1 VHTPVQFAGRTTATG
16 TKYARISQAPGPA
29 AGRMPTPPSL
39 QENANVNIPRLNG
52 IIKVLE
58 QDKHAFVSFAPADTA
73 NAQQFSSEPYDGIV
87 FEMEH
92 GSYDIR
98 TLRDCLQYMLNRR
111 QLVESASLEPAVT
124 PMVRI
129 PPNGI
134 EMNQWIAKQVL
145 DAGVYG
151 IIWPHVSTVAEAR
164 SAVAACRYAR
174 PSTAPRLEPKGQ
186 RGDGPTYAARY
197 WGLTAQEY
205 YDRADVWPLDPKGEI
220 LVGIMCEDV
229 DGVKNLPKILKE
241 VPGIGVVVIGE
252 GDLSQNLGFPR
263 QYKHPAVV
271 AAMAEIVAACKEYN
285 VACGHPHVEADN
297 VEEVVK
303 LGYRFL
309 MPKPAR
315 SNAVLEKGLK
325 LTGRK

>member
-1 VHTPVQFAGRTTATG
+1 
-16 TKYARISQAPGPA
+16 
-29 AGRMPTPPSL
+29 
-39 QENANVNIPRLNG
+39 VNIPRLNG

-58 QDKHAFVSFAPADTA
+58 QNKHAFVSFAPADTL
-73 NAQQFSSEPYDGIV
+73 NAQLYATEPYDGIV

-92 GSYDIR
+92 GGYDIR
-98 TLRDCLQYMLNRR
+98 TLRDCLQYLMNRR
-111 QLVESASLEPAVT
+111 QIVESGSLAPAVT
-124 PMVRI
+124 PLVRI

-145 DAGVYG
+145 DAGAYG

-174 PSTAPRLEPKGQ
+174 PDTAPRLEPKGQ
-186 RGDGPTYAARY
+186 RGDGPTSAARY

-220 LVGIMCEDV
+220 LCGIMCEDV
-229 DGVKNLPKILKE
+229 EGVKNLPRILKE
-241 VPGIGVVVIGE
+241 VPGIGVVIIGE

-271 AAMAEIVAACKEYN
+271 AAMAEIVAACKANN

-297 VEEVVK
+297 VEEVIT

-315 SNAVLEKGLK
+315 TNAVLEKGLK

>member
-1 VHTPVQFAGRTTATG
+1 
-16 TKYARISQAPGPA
+16 
-29 AGRMPTPPSL
+29 
-39 QENANVNIPRLNG
+39 
-52 IIKVLE
+52 
-58 QDKHAFVSFAPADTA
+58 
-73 NAQQFSSEPYDGIV
+73 
-87 FEMEH
+87 
-92 GSYDIR
+92 
-98 TLRDCLQYMLNRR
+98 
-111 QLVESASLEPAVT
+111 
-124 PMVRI
+124 
-129 PPNGI
+129 
-134 EMNQWIAKQVL
+134 
-145 DAGVYG
+145 
-151 IIWPHVSTVAEAR
+151 VAEAR

-174 PSTAPRLEPKGQ
+174 PDTAPRLEPKGQ
-186 RGDGPTYAARY
+186 RGDGPAYAARY
-197 WGLTAQEY
+197 WGLSAQEY

-229 DGVKNLPKILKE
+229 EGVKNLPQILKE
-241 VPGIGVVVIGE
+241 VPGIGVVIIGE

-271 AAMAEIVAACKEYN
+271 SAMADIVATCKENN

-297 VEEVVK
+297 VDEVIG

>member
-1 VHTPVQFAGRTTATG
+1 
-16 TKYARISQAPGPA
+16 
-29 AGRMPTPPSL
+29 M
-39 QENANVNIPRLNG
+39 NIPRLNG

-58 QDKHAFVSFAPADTA
+58 QNKHAFVSFAPADTVS
-73 NAQQFSSEPYDGIV
+73 AQTFATEPYDGIV

-92 GSYDIR
+92 GGYDVR

-111 QLVESASLEPAVT
+111 QLVETGSLAPAVT
-124 PMVRI
+124 PLVRI

-151 IIWPHVSTVAEAR
+151 IIWPHVSTVAEAY

-174 PSTAPRLEPKGQ
+174 PPTAPRVEPKGQ

-197 WGLTAQEY
+197 WGLSAQEY

-220 LVGIMCEDV
+220 LVGIMCEDME
-229 DGVKNLPKILKE
+229 GVKNLPKILKE
-241 VPGIGVVVIGE
+241 VPGIGVVIIGE
-252 GDLSQNLGFPR
+252 GDLSQSLGFPR

-271 AAMAEIVAACKEYN
+271 AAMAEIVAACKENN

-297 VEEVVK
+297 VDEVIK